1 MRRLTEACIH
11 FVKHY
16 LCKLVPE
23 RYSSEH
29 VHGKRSA
36 HTFLTFSHAALFSIC
51 ALLLLGSKPS
61 YADGASQ
68 FATNCAGCHASG
80 GGNISYRNAAGAV
93 NFINYIVGQGMASI
107 TPAIRT
113 EIAAYLT
120 TEIASLQPEPNNATI
135 AFQTAA
141 TFSLNT
147 IQLNAAYIAGQ
158 GGVTSIANTTGPTK
172 GTATYAKSGSVTQV
186 TYTPAAGQCG
196 TDTWQY
202 RGSGPGGSTSTRA
215 ATVTITCPASP
226 VVTSGGTASGTA
238 NVVFGGYTVT
248 ASNSPTSFG
257 ASGLPPG
264 LNIDT
269 SSGLISGT
277 PTIGGSFV
285 ATVSATNAN
294 PTPGTQTVTF
304 MIIPAS
310 PVITSGGVATGT
322 IGTPFGAGYTV
333 TATNTP
339 TSFSATGLPPGL
351 SVILGSGVITG
362 TPTSTG
368 SFVATVRASN
378 ANPTPGSKTVTFTI
392 FPAVPV
398 ITSGAAVNGTTG
410 TAITPYQIAATN
422 SPTIFT
428 APGLPG
434 GLTISASG
442 LISGIPTVA
451 GTFNVTV
458 SAANTNPT
466 AGTQTVVFTI
476 VPPIPVISSAAVAS
490 GQTGVLLSPT
500 YTITASNSPTVFG
513 AAGLPPGLTLNTS
526 TGLISGIPT
535 ALGVFNVALT
545 AQNANPAPGTLALVF
560 TITLGPPVITSG
572 ATAIGAVASVF
583 AGYQIT
589 ATNGPLTSGGY
600 GATGLP
606 AGLSVNASGLIS
618 GTPTV
623 GGTFNVLVTA
633 TNATSTSVAKA
644 VVFTISQFAPVITS
658 PSTAAGQ
665 TGVTFSYQ
673 ITANNGTSNG
683 FSFTGALPPGLTL
696 NTTTGLISGIPTA
709 IGSFAPTV
717 VASNGAGN
725 GSQVTTFNI
734 TLGAPVITSGLSASG
749 SLATPFIYQITATNS
764 PTTFNASG
772 LPSGL
777 SASATGLISG
787 SPSAQGTFTA
797 TISAQNGTGTASQ
810 TLTISI
816 GLLSPVIS
824 SAASATAT
832 IGVPFSYQIS
842 ATNFPTSFNATGLP
856 AGVTVNTATG
866 QIVGTPSVIG
876 SFSIALSATNATGT
890 GNQTLLITV
899 ALAAPIITSA
909 NAATGGLSQPFAYQ
923 ITASNFPTSFSAS
936 GLPGGLSINAATGFI
951 SGSPG
956 ATGTFIVTASATNS
970 IGTGSITLSLTIAN
984 APPPISSGLT
994 VNVVFNT
1001 ALQINLTSAV
1011 SGLVTGFSLATLPAH
1026 GTAVLSGNIVTYTP
1040 ALGYF
1045 GADSFTFTS
1054 AGPGGISGRAV
1065 VSLVVGTPPAP
1076 TASASSAPATFN
1088 TPTVIDLSSAV
1099 MGVFTSINIVM
1110 LPANGTLI
1118 VNDRTITYTPRTGFF
1133 GTDSFTYTVTGP
1145 GGTSASAELTVT
1157 VGTLAPTASSLN
1169 FILPLNTPTTID
1181 LAPFISGS
1189 AISGIVVMTVPA
1201 HGVANV
1207 NGTKVTY
1214 TPATDFFGVD
1224 SFTYAAFGNAG
1235 KSTPAAVKVTVTG
1248 RPDPTKQ
1255 AAVTGLVAAQVE
1267 TADRFAKAQISNF
1280 QSRMESMHRG
1290 GEANTPAKSS
1300 ANNGAT
1306 GMASS
1311 AGINPNPNASVG
1323 TAKRDQG
1330 SDAATTVAVP
1340 PNSFLDRS
1348 YASSTVSA
1356 PAGTRDVDPA
1366 NFKSGGRPVA
1376 DAFPFSSELVSLL
1389 VSRSLNVASLAG
1401 SVAGNSGSANSGS
1414 DPAPRPNFWIAGT
1427 ANFGLRQANSQRSAL
1442 DFSTSG
1448 ISLGV
1453 DQRFSDQL
1461 LLGLGAGFARDK
1473 TQIGND
1479 GSESRASGY
1488 SGVAYASYQPGPQ
1501 TFIDG
1506 LIGIG
1511 SLDFKSRR
1519 YVAVM
1524 DAMASGN
1531 RRGTQIF
1538 GSVAAGY
1545 EYRNNGVLLSPYGRL
1560 DYSSNKLKESGETG
1574 AGQYALTFFGQTT
1587 PSLQGVAGFR
1597 AETINNTSFG
1607 TATPRLRLEYRHEF
1621 QGSSDASVGYADL
1634 AGGPRFGIYTGSV
1647 ARNGLAVGFGA
1658 DFVRREGLKI
1668 ALDYELLH
1676 SFNRDT
1682 NQSIRLNMTQ
1692 DLDGRGGPFTWV
1704 PSKPS
1709 DIQVDAGYV
1718 FDGNVTRA
1726 KESTNKRSDRST
1738 SLNAGRA
1745 LVYTFD
1751 RFPNIR
1757 ALVTY
1762 SAGGEKFQNYDGLSR
1777 ASAGLQGELQ
1787 YRPSSEFDAATF
1799 SVTAQSSGEYFQS
1812 VLRRGFRSSIAGSVR
1827 VPITDRVN
1835 ISAALAHNE
1844 RDARSDVFKSRDN
1857 VLRFGVDYA
1866 FSATEA
1872 LYLNGEFRRGHFV
1885 STGKASLENLSI
1897 ADVFVVDDAFLGTG
1911 FLTYRTKGKTVL
1923 STLGYNLGL
1932 GQVHSIDLSWRRV
1945 MSTPEFRPSFATSPR
1960 SYVVDQYSL
1969 VYLMRF

>member
-1 MRRLTEACIH
+1 MVADEPRGATVTRYKNNQIKNSVLREVAAQTQRMLFALVIL
-11 FVKHY
+11 FV
-16 LCKLVPE
+16 
-23 RYSSEH
+23 
-29 VHGKRSA
+29 SA
-36 HTFLTFSHAALFSIC
+36 ISLDSHATLANFRADCGGCHLAAQPVGF
-51 ALLLLGSKPS
+51 AVPNGPNFNTAGS
-61 YADGASQ
+61 AAVFTQANANGMGAS
-68 FATNCAGCHASG
+68 ATNIAAIVAYIESVRPTITNAPVPFNTATVISIPDLYYNSAYAVITGTAILSG
-80 GGNISYRNAAGAV
+80 PMAGASV
-93 NFINYIVGQGMASI
+93 SASVVG
-107 TPAIRT
+107 
-113 EIAAYLT
+113 
-120 TEIASLQPEPNNATI
+120 
-135 AFQTAA
+135 
-141 TFSLNT
+141 NT
-147 IQLNAAYIAGQ
+147 R
-158 GGVTSIANTTGPTK
+158 SF
-172 GTATYAKSGSVTQV
+172 
-186 TYTPAAGQCG
+186 TYTPKAGFCG
-196 TDTWQY
+196 TDTWKY
-202 RGSGPGGSTSTRA
+202 RGTGTVNTTTRT
-215 ATVTITCPASP
+215 ATVTISCPASP
-226 VVTSGGTASGTA
+226 VITSGTTASGTA

-269 SSGLISGT
+269 SSGLIAGT

-294 PTPGTQTVTF
+294 ATPGTQTVTF
-304 MIIPAS
+304 TIIPAA

-351 SVILGSGVITG
+351 SVIPGSGVITG

-368 SFVATVRASN
+368 TFVATVRASN

-398 ITSGAAVNGTTG
+398 ITSGTAVSGTTG

-442 LISGIPTVA
+442 LISGMPTVA

-500 YTITASNSPTVFG
+500 YTIAASNSPTVFG

-545 AQNANPAPGTLALVF
+545 AQNANPTPGTLALVF

-633 TNATSTSVAKA
+633 TNATSTSAAKA

-734 TLGAPVITSGLSASG
+734 TLGPPVITSGLSASG
-749 SLATPFIYQITATNS
+749 SLATPFTYQITATNS

-772 LPSGL
+772 LPLGL

-956 ATGTFIVTASATNS
+956 ATGTFNVNASATNS

-1145 GGTSASAELTVT
+1145 GGTSAPAELTVT

-1330 SDAATTVAVP
+1330 SDAATTVSVQA
-1340 PNSFLDRS
+1340 NSFLDRS
-1348 YASSTVSA
+1348 YASSAVSA

-1704 PSKPS
+1704 PSKPN

-1738 SLNAGRA
+1738 SLNTGRA

>member
-1 MRRLTEACIH
+1 
-11 FVKHY
+11 
-16 LCKLVPE
+16 
-23 RYSSEH
+23 
-29 VHGKRSA
+29 
-36 HTFLTFSHAALFSIC
+36 
-51 ALLLLGSKPS
+51 
-61 YADGASQ
+61 
-68 FATNCAGCHASG
+68 
-80 GGNISYRNAAGAV
+80 
-93 NFINYIVGQGMASI
+93 
-107 TPAIRT
+107 
-113 EIAAYLT
+113 
-120 TEIASLQPEPNNATI
+120 
-135 AFQTAA
+135 
-141 TFSLNT
+141 
-147 IQLNAAYIAGQ
+147 
-158 GGVTSIANTTGPTK
+158 
-172 GTATYAKSGSVTQV
+172 
-186 TYTPAAGQCG
+186 
-196 TDTWQY
+196 
-202 RGSGPGGSTSTRA
+202 
-215 ATVTITCPASP
+215 
-226 VVTSGGTASGTA
+226 
-238 NVVFGGYTVT
+238 
-248 ASNSPTSFG
+248 
-257 ASGLPPG
+257 
-264 LNIDT
+264 
-269 SSGLISGT
+269 
-277 PTIGGSFV
+277 
-285 ATVSATNAN
+285 
-294 PTPGTQTVTF
+294 
-304 MIIPAS
+304 
-310 PVITSGGVATGT
+310 
-322 IGTPFGAGYTV
+322 
-333 TATNTP
+333 
-339 TSFSATGLPPGL
+339 
-351 SVILGSGVITG
+351 
-362 TPTSTG
+362 
-368 SFVATVRASN
+368 
-378 ANPTPGSKTVTFTI
+378 
-392 FPAVPV
+392 
-398 ITSGAAVNGTTG
+398 
-410 TAITPYQIAATN
+410 
-422 SPTIFT
+422 
-428 APGLPG
+428 
-434 GLTISASG
+434 
-442 LISGIPTVA
+442 
-451 GTFNVTV
+451 
-458 SAANTNPT
+458 
-466 AGTQTVVFTI
+466 
-476 VPPIPVISSAAVAS
+476 
-490 GQTGVLLSPT
+490 
-500 YTITASNSPTVFG
+500 
-513 AAGLPPGLTLNTS
+513 
-526 TGLISGIPT
+526 
-535 ALGVFNVALT
+535 
-545 AQNANPAPGTLALVF
+545 
-560 TITLGPPVITSG
+560 
-572 ATAIGAVASVF
+572 
-583 AGYQIT
+583 
-589 ATNGPLTSGGY
+589 
-600 GATGLP
+600 
-606 AGLSVNASGLIS
+606 
-618 GTPTV
+618 
-623 GGTFNVLVTA
+623 
-633 TNATSTSVAKA
+633 
-644 VVFTISQFAPVITS
+644 
-658 PSTAAGQ
+658 
-665 TGVTFSYQ
+665 
-673 ITANNGTSNG
+673 
-683 FSFTGALPPGLTL
+683 
-696 NTTTGLISGIPTA
+696 
-709 IGSFAPTV
+709 
-717 VASNGAGN
+717 
-725 GSQVTTFNI
+725 
-734 TLGAPVITSGLSASG
+734 
-749 SLATPFIYQITATNS
+749 
-764 PTTFNASG
+764 
-772 LPSGL
+772 
-777 SASATGLISG
+777 
-787 SPSAQGTFTA
+787 
-797 TISAQNGTGTASQ
+797 
-810 TLTISI
+810 
-816 GLLSPVIS
+816 
-824 SAASATAT
+824 
-832 IGVPFSYQIS
+832 
-842 ATNFPTSFNATGLP
+842 
-856 AGVTVNTATG
+856 
-866 QIVGTPSVIG
+866 
-876 SFSIALSATNATGT
+876 
-890 GNQTLLITV
+890 
-899 ALAAPIITSA
+899 
-909 NAATGGLSQPFAYQ
+909 
-923 ITASNFPTSFSAS
+923 
-936 GLPGGLSINAATGFI
+936 
-951 SGSPG
+951 
-956 ATGTFIVTASATNS
+956 
-970 IGTGSITLSLTIAN
+970 
-984 APPPISSGLT
+984 
-994 VNVVFNT
+994 
-1001 ALQINLTSAV
+1001 
-1011 SGLVTGFSLATLPAH
+1011 
-1026 GTAVLSGNIVTYTP
+1026 
-1040 ALGYF
+1040 
-1045 GADSFTFTS
+1045 
-1054 AGPGGISGRAV
+1054 
-1065 VSLVVGTPPAP
+1065 
-1076 TASASSAPATFN
+1076 
-1088 TPTVIDLSSAV
+1088 

-1267 TADRFAKAQISNF
+1267 TADRFAKTQISNF

-1330 SDAATTVAVP
+1330 SDAATAVSVP

-1348 YASSTVSA
+1348 YASSAVSA

-1427 ANFGLRQANSQRSAL
+1427 ANFGLRQANSQRLAL

-1682 NQSIRLNMTQ
+1682 NQSIRLNLTQ

-1704 PSKPS
+1704 PSKPN

>member
-1 MRRLTEACIH
+1 MT
-11 FVKHY
+11 
-16 LCKLVPE
+16 
-23 RYSSEH
+23 RY
-29 VHGKRSA
+29 KNNQIKNRSLRV
-36 HTFLTFSHAALFSIC
+36 TAAQTQRTLF
-51 ALLLLGSKPS
+51 ALLIFFVCAMSLGAHATLANFQTYCSGCHGSLPNGPNYNTAGATTVFS
-61 YADGASQ
+61 WANGNGAGQGNMGASS
-68 FATNCAGCHASG
+68 A
-80 GGNISYRNAAGAV
+80 
-93 NFINYIVGQGMASI
+93 I
-107 TPAIRT
+107 TPAT
-113 EIAAYLT
+113 
-120 TEIASLQPEPNNATI
+120 IASI
-135 AFQTAA
+135 V
-141 TFSLNT
+141 
-147 IQLNAAYIAGQ
+147 AYIET
-158 GGVTSIANTTGPTK
+158 VRPTISNLPVVFNTSL
-172 GTATYAKSGSVTQV
+172 SVTFPDLYFNSALNVAGGINAISIGSGPMAGAAVTAFTKSVHAGSV
-186 TYTPAAGQCG
+186 TYTPKANYCG
-196 TDTWQY
+196 ADTFGY
-202 RGSGPGGSTSTRA
+202 TGTGVAGSTTTRVATVLVACPAAPTLTSA
-215 ATVTITCPASP
+215 ATATGTIGILSSTYQIVSSA
-226 VVTSGGTASGTA
+226 GTFQYA
-238 NVVFGGYTVT
+238 
-248 ASNSPTSFG
+248 

-264 LNIDT
+264 LSVNATNGQIT
-269 SSGLISGT
+269 GT
-277 PTIGGSFV
+277 PTGSGSFSV
-285 ATVSATNAN
+285 TLTGFTALSVSTN
-294 PTPGTQTVTF
+294 QVVTF
-304 MIIPAS
+304 TILPAS
-310 PVITSGGVATGT
+310 PVITSAGIASGT
-322 IGTPFGAGYTV
+322 IGTPFGAGYTI
-333 TATNTP
+333 TATNLP
-339 TSFSATGLPPGL
+339 ISFSTTTLPPGL
-351 SVILGSGVITG
+351 SVDAVTGVITG
-362 TPTSTG
+362 TPSAAGT
-368 SFVATVRASN
+368 FNATVSANN
-378 ANPTPGSKTVTFTI
+378 ANPTPGTKAVTFTI
-392 FPAVPV
+392 FPAIPI
-398 ITSGAAVNGTTG
+398 ITSGNTVSG
-410 TAITPYQIAATN
+410 TAGSAITVYQITATN
-422 SPTIFT
+422 SPITF
-428 APGLPG
+428 AASVLPAGLS
-434 GLTISASG
+434 INAAG
-442 LISGIPTVA
+442 LISGTPTLA
-451 GTFNVTV
+451 GTFNVAV

-466 AGTQTVVFTI
+466 AGTQTVTFTI
-476 VPPIPVISSAAVAS
+476 VPPSPVITSSAAAN
-490 GQTGVLLSPT
+490 GQTGVVLSPS
-500 YTITASNSPTVFG
+500 YTITAINSPASY
-513 AAGLPPGLTLNTS
+513 AATGLPPGLMLNTT
-526 TGLISGIPT
+526 TGVISGTPT
-535 ALGVFNVALT
+535 TLGSFNVSLSAT
-545 AQNANPAPGTLALVF
+545 NANPTPGSLALTF
-560 TITLGPPVITSG
+560 NITLGPPVITSTG
-572 ATAIGAVASVF
+572 IASGAVAAVF
-583 AGYQIT
+583 SGYQIT
-589 ATNGPLTSGGY
+589 ASNGPLTAGGY
-600 GATGLP
+600 AATALP
-606 AGLSVNASGLIS
+606 AGLSLNASGFIS
-618 GTPTV
+618 GTPAV
-623 GGTFNVLVTA
+623 GGTFNVGVTA
-633 TNATSTSVAKA
+633 TNASATSAVKT
-644 VVFTISQFAPVITS
+644 VVFSIAQFVPVITS
-658 PSTAAGQ
+658 ATSANGQ
-665 TGVTFSYQ
+665 TGVPFSYQ
-673 ITANNGTSNG
+673 ITANNGTSAG
-683 FSFTGALPPGLTL
+683 FSFTGTLPAGLAL
-696 NTTTGLISGIPTA
+696 NSTTGLISGTPSAVGAFTPTL
-709 IGSFAPTV
+709 

-749 SLATPFIYQITATNS
+749 SLATPFTYQITATNS
-764 PTTFNASG
+764 PTAFNASG

-956 ATGTFIVTASATNS
+956 ATGTFNVNASATNS

-1054 AGPGGISGRAV
+1054 AGPGGISARAG

-1330 SDAATTVAVP
+1330 SDAATTVSVQA
-1340 PNSFLDRS
+1340 NSFLDRS
-1348 YASSTVSA
+1348 YASSAVSA

-1607 TATPRLRLEYRHEF
+1607 TAAPRLRLEYRHEF

-1647 ARNGLAVGFGA
+1647 ARNGLALGFGA

-1704 PSKPS
+1704 PSKPN